1 MIVDPQRFDAVVVE
15 EEESPRMT
23 DEAIGAPPLST
34 NRWGKR
40 KDDT

>member
-1 MIVDPQRFDAVVVE
+1 MDPQRFDAVVVE

-34 NRWGKR
+34 NAGEK
-40 KDDT
+40 KS